1 MNDNLSIEGLK
12 VDTIIGVYQWERE
25 VKQSVI
31 IDLVLEVKSTRSA
44 FKDSIEFAVDY
55 VAVSDMV
62 SNLVQ
67 SSSFLLIESL
77 AEAIAGKLL
86 KEFAIRSVRLKLS
99 KPSAIQNAANVGI
112 TIERSKDN
120 LVTRGL
126 KPNG

>member
-12 VDTIIGVYQWERE
+12 VDAIIGVYQWERE

-31 IDLVLEVKSTRSA
+31 IDLVLEIKSASSG
-44 FKDSIEFAVDY
+44 FEDSIEFAVDY

-86 KEFAIRSVRLKLS
+86 KEFPIRSIRLKLS

-112 TIERSKDN
+112 TIERSRDN
-120 LVTRGL
+120 LVHTET
-126 KPNG
+126 NT

>member
-31 IDLVLEVKSTRSA
+31 IDLVLEIKSTSSG
-44 FKDSIEFAVDY
+44 FEDSIEFAVDY

-86 KEFAIRSVRLKLS
+86 KEFAIRSIRLKLS

-112 TIERSKDN
+112 TIERSRDN
-120 LVTRGL
+120 LVHTET
-126 KPNG
+126 KT

>member
-31 IDLVLEVKSTRSA
+31 IDLVLEIKSTSSG
-44 FKDSIEFAVDY
+44 FEDSIEFAVDY

-86 KEFAIRSVRLKLS
+86 KEFAIRSIRIKLS

-112 TIERSKDN
+112 TIERSRDN
-120 LVTRGL
+120 LVHTET
-126 KPNG
+126 KT

>member
-31 IDLVLEVKSTRSA
+31 IDLMLEIKSTRSG
-44 FKDSIEFAVDY
+44 FEDSIEFAVDY

-62 SNLVQ
+62 ANLAE

-86 KEFAIRSVRLKLS
+86 KEFAIRSIRLKLS

-112 TIERSKDN
+112 TIERSRDN
-120 LVTRGL
+120 LVHTET
-126 KPNG
+126 KN

>member
-31 IDLVLEVKSTRSA
+31 IDLMLEIKSTRSG
-44 FKDSIEFAVDY
+44 FEDSIEFAVDY
-55 VAVSDMV
+55 VAVSDIV

-112 TIERSKDN
+112 TIERSRDN
-120 LVTRGL
+120 LVHTET
-126 KPNG
+126 KT

>member
-31 IDLVLEVKSTRSA
+31 IDLVLEIKSTRSG
-44 FKDSIEFAVDY
+44 FEDSIEFAVDY

-77 AEAIAGKLL
+77 AEAIAGRLL
-86 KEFAIRSVRLKLS
+86 KEFAIRSIRLKLS

-112 TIERSKDN
+112 TIERSRDN
-120 LVTRGL
+120 LVHTET
-126 KPNG
+126 KT

>member
-31 IDLVLEVKSTRSA
+31 IDLVLEIKSTSSA

-55 VAVSDMV
+55 VAVSDVV

-112 TIERSKDN
+112 TIERSRDN
-120 LVTRGL
+120 LVHTET
-126 KPNG
+126 KT

>member
-31 IDLVLEVKSTRSA
+31 IDLVLEIKSTRSG
-44 FKDSIEFAVDY
+44 FEDSIEFAVDY
-55 VAVSDMV
+55 EAVSDMV

-77 AEAIAGKLL
+77 AEAIAGRLL
-86 KEFAIRSVRLKLS
+86 KEFAIRSIRLKLS

-112 TIERSKDN
+112 TIERSRDN
-120 LVTRGL
+120 LVHTET
-126 KPNG
+126 KT

>member
-31 IDLVLEVKSTRSA
+31 IDLVLEIKSTRSG
-44 FKDSIEFAVDY
+44 FEDSIEFAVDY

-67 SSSFLLIESL
+67 SSSFLLIETL

-86 KEFAIRSVRLKLS
+86 KEFAIRSIRLKLS

-112 TIERSKDN
+112 IIERSRDN
-120 LVTRGL
+120 LVHTET
-126 KPNG
+126 KT

>member
-12 VDTIIGVYQWERE
+12 VDAIIGVYQWERE

-31 IDLVLEVKSTRSA
+31 IDLVLEIKSASSG
-44 FKDSIEFAVDY
+44 FEDSIEFAVDY

-86 KEFAIRSVRLKLS
+86 KEFAIRSIRLKLS

-112 TIERSKDN
+112 TIERSRDN
-120 LVTRGL
+120 LVHTET
-126 KPNG
+126 KT

>member
-1 MNDNLSIEGLK
+1 MNDTLSIEGLK

-31 IDLVLEVKSTRSA
+31 IDLVLETKSTSSGLE
-44 FKDSIEFAVDY
+44 DSIEFAVDY
-55 VAVSDMV
+55 EAVSDMV

-67 SSSFLLIESL
+67 SSSFLLIETL

-86 KEFAIRSVRLKLS
+86 REFAIRSIRLKLS

-112 TIERSKDN
+112 TIERSTDN
-120 LVTRGL
+120 LVHTET
-126 KPNG
+126 KT

>member
-12 VDTIIGVYQWERE
+12 VDAIIGVYQWERE

-31 IDLVLEVKSTRSA
+31 IDLVLEIKSTRSG
-44 FKDSIEFAVDY
+44 FEDSIEFAVDY

-62 SNLVQ
+62 ANLAQ

-86 KEFAIRSVRLKLS
+86 KEFAIRSIRLKLS

-112 TIERSKDN
+112 TIERSRDN
-120 LVTRGL
+120 LVHTET
-126 KPNG
+126 KT

>member
-31 IDLVLEVKSTRSA
+31 IDLVLEIKSTRSG
-44 FKDSIEFAVDY
+44 FEDSIEFAVDY

-86 KEFAIRSVRLKLS
+86 KEFAIRSIRLKLS

-120 LVTRGL
+120 LVHAGT
-126 KPNG
+126 KT

>member
-31 IDLVLEVKSTRSA
+31 IDLVLETKSTSSGLE
-44 FKDSIEFAVDY
+44 DSIEFAVDY

-67 SSSFLLIESL
+67 SSSFLLIETL

-86 KEFAIRSVRLKLS
+86 KEFAIRSIRLKLS

-112 TIERSKDN
+112 TIERSRDN
-120 LVTRGL
+120 LVHTET
-126 KPNG
+126 KT

>member
-31 IDLVLEVKSTRSA
+31 IDLMLEIKSTRSG

-62 SNLVQ
+62 ANLAQ

-86 KEFAIRSVRLKLS
+86 KEFAIRSIRLKLS

-112 TIERSKDN
+112 TIERSRDN
-120 LVTRGL
+120 LVHTET
-126 KPNG
+126 KT

>member
-1 MNDNLSIEGLK
+1 VNDNLSIEGLK

-31 IDLVLEVKSTRSA
+31 IDLVLDTKSTSSGLE
-44 FKDSIEFAVDY
+44 DSIEFAVDY

-67 SSSFLLIESL
+67 SSSFLLIETL

-86 KEFAIRSVRLKLS
+86 KEFAIRSIRLKLS

-112 TIERSKDN
+112 TIERSRDN
-120 LVTRGL
+120 LVHTET
-126 KPNG
+126 KT

>member
-31 IDLVLEVKSTRSA
+31 IDLVLETKSTSSGLE
-44 FKDSIEFAVDY
+44 DSIEFAVDY
-55 VAVSDMV
+55 EAVSDMV

-67 SSSFLLIESL
+67 SSSFLLIETL

-86 KEFAIRSVRLKLS
+86 REFAIRSIRLKLS

-112 TIERSKDN
+112 TIERSRDN
-120 LVTRGL
+120 LVHTET
-126 KPNG
+126 KT

>member
-31 IDLVLEVKSTRSA
+31 IDLVLEIKSTRSG
-44 FKDSIEFAVDY
+44 FEDSIEFAVDY

-86 KEFAIRSVRLKLS
+86 KEFAIRSIRLKLS

-112 TIERSKDN
+112 TIERSRDN
-120 LVTRGL
+120 LVHTET
-126 KPNG
+126 KT

>member
-31 IDLVLEVKSTRSA
+31 IDLMLEIKSTRSG
-44 FKDSIEFAVDY
+44 FEDSIEFAVDY

-67 SSSFLLIESL
+67 SSSFLLIETL

-86 KEFAIRSVRLKLS
+86 KEFAIRSIRLKLS

-112 TIERSKDN
+112 TIERSRDN
-120 LVTRGL
+120 LVHTET
-126 KPNG
+126 KT

>member
-12 VDTIIGVYQWERE
+12 VDTIIGVYQCERE

-31 IDLVLEVKSTRSA
+31 IDLVLETKSTSSGLE
-44 FKDSIEFAVDY
+44 DSIEFAVDY

-67 SSSFLLIESL
+67 SSSFLLIETL

-86 KEFAIRSVRLKLS
+86 KEFAIRSIRLKLS

-112 TIERSKDN
+112 TIERSRDN
-120 LVTRGL
+120 LVHTET
-126 KPNG
+126 KT

>member
-25 VKQSVI
+25 VEQSVI
-31 IDLVLEVKSTRSA
+31 IDLVLEIKSTSSG
-44 FKDSIEFAVDY
+44 FEDSIEFAVDY

-120 LVTRGL
+120 LVHAGT
-126 KPNG
+126 KT

>member
-31 IDLVLEVKSTRSA
+31 IDLVLEIKSTSSG
-44 FKDSIEFAVDY
+44 FEDSIEFAVDY

-86 KEFAIRSVRLKLS
+86 KEFAIRSIRLKLS
-99 KPSAIQNAANVGI
+99 KPSAIQNATNVGI
-112 TIERSKDN
+112 TIERSRDN
-120 LVTRGL
+120 LVHTET
-126 KPNG
+126 KT

>member
-1 MNDNLSIEGLK
+1 VNDNLSIEGLK

-31 IDLVLEVKSTRSA
+31 IDLVLEIKSTSSG
-44 FKDSIEFAVDY
+44 FEDSIEFAVDY

-86 KEFAIRSVRLKLS
+86 KEFAIRSIRLKLS

-112 TIERSKDN
+112 TIERSRDN
-120 LVTRGL
+120 LVHTET
-126 KPNG
+126 KT

>member
-31 IDLVLEVKSTRSA
+31 IDLVLETKSTSSGLE
-44 FKDSIEFAVDY
+44 DSIEFAVDY

-86 KEFAIRSVRLKLS
+86 KEFAIRSIRLKLS

-112 TIERSKDN
+112 TIERSRDN
-120 LVTRGL
+120 LVHTET
-126 KPNG
+126 KT

>member
-31 IDLVLEVKSTRSA
+31 IDLVLETKSTSSGLE
-44 FKDSIEFAVDY
+44 DSIEFAVDY

-67 SSSFLLIESL
+67 SSSFLLIETL

-86 KEFAIRSVRLKLS
+86 KEFAIRSIRLKLS
-99 KPSAIQNAANVGI
+99 KPSAIQNAANVSI
-112 TIERSKDN
+112 TIERSRDN
-120 LVTRGL
+120 LVHTET
-126 KPNG
+126 KT

>member
-31 IDLVLEVKSTRSA
+31 IDLMLEIKSTRSG
-44 FKDSIEFAVDY
+44 FEDSIEFAVDY

-62 SNLVQ
+62 ANLAQ

-86 KEFAIRSVRLKLS
+86 KEFAIRSIRLKLS

-112 TIERSKDN
+112 TIERSRDN
-120 LVTRGL
+120 LVHTET
-126 KPNG
+126 KT

>member
-25 VKQSVI
+25 VEQSVI
-31 IDLVLEVKSTRSA
+31 IDLVLEIKSTSSG
-44 FKDSIEFAVDY
+44 FEDSIEFAVDY

-99 KPSAIQNAANVGI
+99 KPSAIQNARNVGI

-120 LVTRGL
+120 LVHAGT
-126 KPNG
+126 KT

>member
-12 VDTIIGVYQWERE
+12 VDTIIGVYPWERE

-31 IDLVLEVKSTRSA
+31 IDLVLEIRSTSSGL
-44 FKDSIEFAVDY
+44 KDSIEFAVDY

>member
-31 IDLVLEVKSTRSA
+31 IDLVLEIKSTSSG
-44 FKDSIEFAVDY
+44 FEDSIEFAVDY

-120 LVTRGL
+120 LVHAGT
-126 KPNG
+126 KT

>member
-31 IDLVLEVKSTRSA
+31 IDLMLEIKGTRSG
-44 FKDSIEFAVDY
+44 FEDSIEFAVDY

-62 SNLVQ
+62 ANLAQ

-86 KEFAIRSVRLKLS
+86 KEFAIRSIRLKLS

-112 TIERSKDN
+112 TIERSRDN
-120 LVTRGL
+120 LVHTET
-126 KPNG
+126 KT

>member
-31 IDLVLEVKSTRSA
+31 IDLVLEIKSTRSG
-44 FKDSIEFAVDY
+44 FEDSIEFAVDY

-86 KEFAIRSVRLKLS
+86 KEFAIRSIRLKLS

-112 TIERSKDN
+112 TIERFRDN
-120 LVTRGL
+120 LVHTET
-126 KPNG
+126 KT

>member
-31 IDLVLEVKSTRSA
+31 IDLVLEIKSTSSG
-44 FKDSIEFAVDY
+44 FEDSIEFAVDY

-77 AEAIAGKLL
+77 AEAIAGRLL
-86 KEFAIRSVRLKLS
+86 KEFAIRSIRLKLS

-112 TIERSKDN
+112 TIERSRDN
-120 LVTRGL
+120 LVHTET
-126 KPNG
+126 KT

>member
-31 IDLVLEVKSTRSA
+31 IDLMLEIKSTRSG
-44 FKDSIEFAVDY
+44 FEDSIEFAVDY

-62 SNLVQ
+62 ANLAQ

-86 KEFAIRSVRLKLS
+86 KEFAIRSIRLKLS
-99 KPSAIQNAANVGI
+99 KPSAIHNAANVGI
-112 TIERSKDN
+112 TIERSRDN
-120 LVTRGL
+120 LVHTET
-126 KPNG
+126 KT

>member
-31 IDLVLEVKSTRSA
+31 IDLVLETKSTSSGLE
-44 FKDSIEFAVDY
+44 DSIEFAVDY

-67 SSSFLLIESL
+67 SSSFLLIETL

-86 KEFAIRSVRLKLS
+86 KEFAIRSIRLKLS
-99 KPSAIQNAANVGI
+99 KPSAIQNAENVGI
-112 TIERSKDN
+112 TIERSRDN
-120 LVTRGL
+120 LVHTET
-126 KPNG
+126 KT

>member
-31 IDLVLEVKSTRSA
+31 IDLVLEIKSTRSG
-44 FKDSIEFAVDY
+44 FEDSIEFAVDY

-112 TIERSKDN
+112 TIERSRDN
-120 LVTRGL
+120 LVHTET
-126 KPNG
+126 KT

>member
-1 MNDNLSIEGLK
+1 VSDNLSIEGLK

-31 IDLVLEVKSTRSA
+31 IDLMLEIKSTRSG
-44 FKDSIEFAVDY
+44 FEDSIEFAVDY

-62 SNLVQ
+62 ANLAQ

-86 KEFAIRSVRLKLS
+86 KEFAIRSIRLKLS

-112 TIERSKDN
+112 TIERSRDN
-120 LVTRGL
+120 LVHTET
-126 KPNG
+126 KT

>member
-1 MNDNLSIEGLK
+1 MSDNLSIEGLK

-31 IDLVLEVKSTRSA
+31 IDLMLEIKSTRSG
-44 FKDSIEFAVDY
+44 FEDSIEFAVDY

-62 SNLVQ
+62 ANLAQ

-86 KEFAIRSVRLKLS
+86 KEFAIRSIRLKLS

-112 TIERSKDN
+112 TIERSRDN
-120 LVTRGL
+120 LVHTET
-126 KPNG
+126 KT